1 MMDDKL
7 QLIQALILISGSVME
22 GEAVLKEYQKLTPP
36 KKKYL
41 YDKAKRIVKRHN
53 KPFDVAQPLL
63 VVDIGVCA
71 AEDNVDPAVVLLA
84 QISKGK

>member
-1 MMDDKL
+1 MDEKL
-7 QLIQALILISGSVME
+7 KLVQAIIAITGSVME
-22 GEAVLKEYQKLTPP
+22 GNNVLKQYQELTSP

-41 YDKAKRIVKRHN
+41 YDKATRIVKRHN
-53 KPFDVAQPLL
+53 KPFDEAQPLV

-71 AEDNVDPAVVLLA
+71 AEENEDPAVILLA